1 MKFRLSGK
9 NLIVED
15 YTSDISA
22 RTLGKLTGEEK
33 TAITNDEVSASLI
46 SKMDEND
53 DAKALLK
60 MAELTKQASEAKEIY
75 LKLFDSDDSLAR
87 NYLGNDVA
95 AHLDPSIK
103 PLLAAEM
110 ATAGYDKVTRGKVPM
125 LEFVKNVVEFG
136 DVTTIWIDTYLLV
149 SQLVKERKLAVT
161 ELLNPKWIIE
171 PGIWKDETHEGSNY
185 KIKLKLF
192 LDSEEL
198 DDYVND
204 EGETLAERLRK
215 VGGYKGLIKIKSD
228 RLMPM
233 LNEYSS
239 DAAEDKKAEDTRG
252 KISLNDWLALD
263 TVKLKD
269 EAGTVDLKKFYTLL
283 AGHDAIIEVIKNEYA
298 PEAKLLTKLFDGVLV
313 PKELTTERSDNRILV
328 DAISAWLKKHRATAG
343 DSAAYTLKNL
353 FADLRK
359 TNSADWKAYLEK
371 CCSSGALSNS
381 DKKYAI
387 GRIADVFTDREDLR
401 KLLSGVKITKDATDM
416 KAEVAKKVFQ
426 YFKAGN

>member
-149 SQLVKERKLAVT
+149 S
-161 ELLNPKWIIE
+161 
-171 PGIWKDETHEGSNY
+171 
-185 KIKLKLF
+185 
-192 LDSEEL
+192 
-198 DDYVND
+198 
-204 EGETLAERLRK
+204 
-215 VGGYKGLIKIKSD
+215 
-228 RLMPM
+228 
-233 LNEYSS
+233 
-239 DAAEDKKAEDTRG
+239 
-252 KISLNDWLALD
+252 
-263 TVKLKD
+263 
-269 EAGTVDLKKFYTLL
+269 
-283 AGHDAIIEVIKNEYA
+283 
-298 PEAKLLTKLFDGVLV
+298 
-313 PKELTTERSDNRILV
+313 
-328 DAISAWLKKHRATAG
+328 
-343 DSAAYTLKNL
+343 
-353 FADLRK
+353 
-359 TNSADWKAYLEK
+359 
-371 CCSSGALSNS
+371 
-381 DKKYAI
+381 
-387 GRIADVFTDREDLR
+387 
-401 KLLSGVKITKDATDM
+401 
-416 KAEVAKKVFQ
+416 
-426 YFKAGN
+426 